1 MTSHIKINKFPPKNN
16 NDIMQC
22 VIFNK
27 SSLFASKERKKKRLK
42 NSNILEVPNINSFLY
57 EIETLNLFLKY

>member
-1 MTSHIKINKFPPKNN
+1 MTCQVKISKFPPKNN

-27 SSLFASKERKKKRLK
+27 SSLFASKERKEKKKTK
-42 NSNILEVPNINSFLY
+42 NF
-57 EIETLNLFLKY
+57 KYS